1 MKIYRIF
8 SIAVFRLLLITS
20 LIGLG
25 AVQADA
31 GNRKTDSLDAGYS
44 ALRLFLKDEQHLTT
58 IRRLKLVIGFE
69 SISDKS
75 VKLIDDI
82 ADTSAE
88 ALDQLEQLAAARP
101 VIVFEEFSDE
111 SIGKSTLDSLRY
123 ATAKEFL
130 FETEN
135 FEKDLLLSQSH
146 ILRVISH
153 LARQLEQKETNTRRK
168 AWLQKIA
175 DRYETF
181 YQQVYARLSVTGS
194 GNA

>member
-101 VIVFEEFSDE
+101 AIVFEDFSDE

-135 FEKDLLLSQSH
+135 FETTVQRGGSSPMKSYAKDFVVALRIQSSN
-146 ILRVISH
+146 LFRSPDGTSS
-153 LARQLEQKETNTRRK
+153 L
-168 AWLQKIA
+168 
-175 DRYETF
+175 
-181 YQQVYARLSVTGS
+181 
-194 GNA
+194 